1 MMGLPQSWRPVS
13 HEQGDTAVHPP
24 VGWALLS
31 TCWPTLDP
39 CPSLC
44 HRGGPPFAWPWD
56 SNCQR
61 RPLWGQPP
69 GEVCEMSQRGRSW
82 GWGGRLSST
91 AMVGEGRPGQEA
103 PPPPPRCCQGHCCV
117 DNQTGPSCV
126 HSLTPD
132 VLQSNTRGHL
142 LRAPHRLPTGR
153 EHTHNLCTH
162 ATHIYSNTY
171 LYIHMHVSNAHIYT
185 QIHASHTY
193 THIQHSLPVYTHTQP
208 THTTHTYT
216 HTYTP

>member
-82 GWGGRLSST
+82 GWGGPARKHPLLPRDAAKDTVVLTTKQGPAVST
-91 AMVGEGRPGQEA
+91 
-103 PPPPPRCCQGHCCV
+103 H
-117 DNQTGPSCV
+117 
-126 HSLTPD
+126 
-132 VLQSNTRGHL
+132 
-142 LRAPHRLPTGR
+142 
-153 EHTHNLCTH
+153 
-162 ATHIYSNTY
+162 
-171 LYIHMHVSNAHIYT
+171 
-185 QIHASHTY
+185 
-193 THIQHSLPVYTHTQP
+193 
-208 THTTHTYT
+208 
-216 HTYTP
+216 